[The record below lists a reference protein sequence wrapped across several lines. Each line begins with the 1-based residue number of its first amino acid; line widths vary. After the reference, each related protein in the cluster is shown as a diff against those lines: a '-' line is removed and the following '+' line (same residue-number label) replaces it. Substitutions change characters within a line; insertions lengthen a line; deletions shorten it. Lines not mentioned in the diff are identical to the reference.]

1 MSLLLE
7 SPSRDLRRLVDEGY
21 EIRIEENYL
30 VLGHVPFLNASG
42 VVEFGELISELLVS
56 GNETL
61 RPDPHTVYFTGV
73 PHDTQGR
80 PLDKIIAA
88 VLSQVLTPTLTAATY
103 LSSKPQI
110 GYYSDYHAKMTQYA
124 KMIWGWAQAV
134 NPDVTARTYR
144 PVIVDETE
152 SVFNYLDSASS
163 RAGITELTGRLARGP
178 VAIIGLGGTGSYLL
192 DLLAK
197 TPVEQIH
204 LWDSDVFSAH
214 NAFRAPGAA
223 SVDEL
228 NARPLKVDYYSTIYS
243 QMRRGISPHPRRI
256 EEENVS
262 ELAGMSFVF
271 VCMDAGPSKRVIVE
285 YLIRKGISFIDT
297 GMGVQRQG
305 DALGGVVRVTT
316 SADGRHDH
324 ILNRVSFADE
334 QHDEYD
340 RNIQIAELN
349 SLNATMAIIKWKKL
363 MGFYLDH
370 EKELHSTYTVSG
382 NFFANSESSE

>member
-7 SPSRDLRRLVDEGY
+7 SPSLDLRRLVDEGY

-30 VLGHVPFLNASG
+30 VMGQVPFLNATDG
-42 VVEFGELISELLVS
+42 IEFGELISELLVS

-80 PLDKIIAA
+80 PLEKIIAS
-88 VLSQVLTPTLTAATY
+88 VVSQALTPTLTAATY

-110 GYYSDYHAKMTQYA
+110 GYYADYYAKMTQYA

-134 NPDVTARTYR
+134 DPDVTARTYR
-144 PVIVDETE
+144 PIIVDENE

-163 RAGITELTGRLARGP
+163 RAGITELTRRLDTGP
-178 VAIIGLGGTGSYLL
+178 VAIVGLGGTGSYLL

-223 SVDEL
+223 SLDEL
-228 NARPLKVDYYSTIYS
+228 NARQLKVDYYSAIYGK
-243 QMRRGISPHPRRI
+243 MRRGISPHPSRI

-271 VCMDAGPSKRVIVE
+271 VCMDAGPAKRVLVE
-285 YLIRKGISFIDT
+285 YLIREGIPFIDT

-316 SADGRHDH
+316 SANGRHDH
-324 ILNRVSFADE
+324 ILKRVSFADE

-370 EKELHSTYTVSG
+370 ENEMHSTYTVSG
-382 NFFANSESSE
+382 NFFANSERGE